1 MTGNQ
6 RKRLI
11 EALKAER
18 IRLNRMTDQASD
30 SGNRLSSPELL
41 HQSGI
46 VGSLINDL
54 DQQSESE
61 HEGKDKTK
69 RQKENGENNENNI

>member
-30 SGNRLSSPELL
+30 SGKRLSTPELL

-54 DQQSESE
+54 DQQSEPE
-61 HEGKDKTK
+61 CEGKDKTG
-69 RQKENGENNENNI
+69 RQEGNGENNENNI